1 MASID
6 LIPNE
11 YRLWLDQRRVI
22 RNYGIGLALTALL
35 VAGAAMLLGDRVKT
49 TQALAAELRVRNTIT
64 QNQQQQLAEM
74 KRQEAEFERQW
85 SLLRGLRAGAAVED
99 IFRIV
104 DESLVGDKLWFLD
117 WSFRRAGV
125 IVDGQQRGVETG
137 YFIIVSPDDA
147 ENNGRG
153 YEVETHMTIHGQA
166 RDHQALS
173 AFVRALF
180 AQNLIRD
187 VNVQRTSRNESS
199 GRRVVEFDL
208 TVVLNSAPKES

>member
-6 LIPNE
+6 LVPNE
-11 YRLWLDQRRVI
+11 YRLWLDQRRVL
-22 RNYGIGLALTALL
+22 RNYGLTLALLAVVITGIAMA
-35 VAGAAMLLGDRVKT
+35 VADRVT
-49 TQALAAELRVRNTIT
+49 EAQALAAELRVKNTIT

-74 KRQEAEFERQW
+74 KNQQAEYERQW

-137 YFIIVSPDDA
+137 YFIIVTGENG
-147 ENNGRG
+147 ENNGHG

-180 AQNLIRD
+180 DQNLIKD
-187 VNVQRTSRNESS
+187 VNVQRTSRDEST
-199 GRRVVEFDL
+199 GRRVVDFDL
-208 TVVLNSAPKES
+208 TVVLNSSTRES

>member
-6 LIPNE
+6 LVPNE
-11 YRLWLDQRRVI
+11 YRLWLDQRRVL
-22 RNYGIGLALTALL
+22 RNYGLTLALLAVVISG
-35 VAGAAMLLGDRVKT
+35 VAMAVADRVKEA
-49 TQALAAELRVRNTIT
+49 QALAAELRVKNTIT

-74 KRQEAEFERQW
+74 KNQQAEYERQW

-104 DESLVGDKLWFLD
+104 DESLIGDKLWFLD

-125 IVDGQQRGVETG
+125 TVDGQQRGVETG
-137 YFIIVSPDDA
+137 YFIIVSGEDG
-147 ENNGRG
+147 EGNGRG

-166 RDHQALS
+166 QDHQALS

-180 AQNLIRD
+180 DQNLIKD
-187 VNVQRTSRNESS
+187 VNVQRTSRDEST
-199 GRRVVEFDL
+199 GRRVVDFDL
-208 TVVLNSAPKES
+208 TVVLNSAPRES